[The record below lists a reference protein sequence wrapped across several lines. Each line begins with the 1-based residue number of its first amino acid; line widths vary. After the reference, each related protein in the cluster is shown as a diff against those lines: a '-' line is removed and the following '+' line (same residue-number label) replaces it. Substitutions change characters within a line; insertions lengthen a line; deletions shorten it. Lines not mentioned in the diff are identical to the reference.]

1 MTNLLEWAERQ
12 FRVVEQDGAATSCI
26 KLITAHDGEVW
37 ETWSAPFGD
46 PNEWVTGAEGYLRS
60 LENEWPNRAVSVCFV
75 ALTAQGE
82 VLAKFPRKVQGKN
95 KTAAGAPWNTD
106 QAAVSMAMDNLALTM
121 EKFQRLLNT
130 QLDSA
135 RRIAESNAV
144 TIYQQTELIK
154 LMRQNQAVAESETE
168 QDALSKLIAQHGS
181 DFFELAKLAL
191 SVKAHGGHV
200 PKSKPPGLNTTL
212 NALSKGKD

>member
-1 MTNLLEWAERQ
+1 MTSLLEWATRQ
-12 FRVVEQDGAATSCI
+12 FKVVEQDGAATACV

-37 ETWSAPFGD
+37 ETWTAPFPD
-46 PNEWVTGAEGYLRS
+46 PADWVTGAEGYLRS
-60 LENEWPNRAVSVCFV
+60 LEGEWPNRAVSVCFV
-75 ALTAQGE
+75 ALTGQGE
-82 VLAKFPRKVQGKN
+82 VLAKYPKKVQGKN
-95 KTAAGAPWNTD
+95 KQTGAPWNTD

-154 LMRQNQAVAESETE
+154 LMRQNKAMDDSELE
-168 QDALSKLIAQHGS
+168 QDGLSKMITEHSG
-181 DFFELAKLAL
+181 DFIELAKLAL
-191 SVKAHGGHV
+191 ASKTNGSV
-200 PKSKPPGLNTTL
+200 PKSKSLNGAL
-212 NALSKGKD
+212 NALAPTKGKD